1 MPNGKLAQILLFLLL
16 LIIAAEVFPATYI
29 KKIEKKHAAAH
40 RRHHHSKREIIPICV
55 DFTRRPVECPKKFNK
70 LKLDR
75 LVMQQLNK
83 PNRRHSRMMMM
94 CYLNI
99 LPPSPF
105 CFRRKSPKQF

>member
-16 LIIAAEVFPATYI
+16 LIIAAEVFPAIYT

-40 RRHHHSKREIIPICV
+40 RRRHSKREIIPICV